1 MESYLVAERVE
12 EGIHKLEDARDF
24 AVKLDPA
31 GLDVHVVLSN
41 YSTHKTALIHRWLL
55 KRPRFHLHFTPTNSS
70 WLNLVERWFGLL
82 SEKQIRRGSHR
93 STWELERVI
102 YAYLGTARLYRT
114 AGLGRGAGDLV
125 YSVLESPAR
134 RSAPRRDLPE
144 LPESAMSQWK
154 SYYDRVKNSRP
165 ESALRFA
172 ISQVDRKL
180 PRVATDCG
188 CGAGN
193 EIEFLVRRGF
203 EVVAFDADEASVRM
217 CRARF
222 EGEDSVRISQATFLT
237 FAYPGTALT
246 VATLSLFFSPRE
258 DFEPSWARLA
268 ASIPP
273 GGVFCG
279 TFLGPND
286 DWEDLLVHHS
296 EEEVLALFD
305 QFHVIERRVREF
317 EQKRPEG
324 HREHRHQI
332 QIIAKRRAI

>member
-1 MESYLVAERVE
+1 
-12 EGIHKLEDARDF
+12 
-24 AVKLDPA
+24 
-31 GLDVHVVLSN
+31 
-41 YSTHKTALIHRWLL
+41 
-55 KRPRFHLHFTPTNSS
+55 
-70 WLNLVERWFGLL
+70 
-82 SEKQIRRGSHR
+82 
-93 STWELERVI
+93 
-102 YAYLGTARLYRT
+102 
-114 AGLGRGAGDLV
+114 
-125 YSVLESPAR
+125 
-134 RSAPRRDLPE
+134 
-144 LPESAMSQWK
+144 MSQWK
-154 SYYDRVKNSRP
+154 SYYDRVKNPRP

-188 CGAGN
+188 CGAGH
-193 EIEFLVRRGF
+193 ETEFLVRRGF

-286 DWEDLLVHHS
+286 DWADLLVHHS

-305 QFHVIERRVREF
+305 RFHVIERRVREYD
-317 EQKRPEG
+317 QKRPEG